1 MSDKSIVTYGSLQE
15 MFDKA
20 VKGLASQG
28 FQKSSNG
35 ETCLYRAPATYGA
48 LPADTDMRCA
58 VGHLMSEEQL
68 EIVERSTDR
77 RSGVMGLRHVG
88 FECDDPALWGS
99 SLYFFL
105 SRLQK
110 AHDNSRDRI
119 SMAVALSEVA
129 AEFKLDV
136 TVLNEKAPYAPG
148 PYAQDRR
155 PYNK

>member
-1 MSDKSIVTYGSLQE
+1 MNDKSIVTYGSLQE

-35 ETCLYRAPATYGA
+35 ELCLYRAPATYGA

-58 VGHLMSEEQL
+58 VGYLMSEEQL

-77 RSGVMGLRHVG
+77 RSGVMGLRYVG
-88 FECDDPALWGS
+88 FLCNDPTLFGS
-99 SLYFFL
+99 PYYFL

-110 AHDNSRDRI
+110 AHDNSN
-119 SMAVALSEVA
+119 SPNTMVWALSEVA
-129 AEFKLDV
+129 KDFKLDV
-136 TVLNEKAPYAPG
+136 TVLNEKAATLHSG
-148 PYAQDRR
+148 ETR
-155 PYNK
+155 